1 MKLSTELQVCVE
13 LAMNDASRRGHE
25 YATVEHLL
33 FALLHDREAKTILG
47 QSGANIGQ
55 LKEELEAFF
64 EEQVAT
70 VPEGINVAVQPS
82 VAFERVVQRAALHVH
97 GSGKDVVMPAN
108 VLVAIFAEE
117 DNYSRYL
124 LERSGTSRLHIVRY
138 ISHGISR
145 GGRVQD
151 DKRTPAAAEEAGEG
165 VADNPLEEYASNMN
179 ERARNGEFEPLVGR
193 EQELERMIQILARKR
208 KNNPLLVGD
217 AGVGK
222 TAIVEGLAQKFVN
235 GFVPP
240 LLKDVSVYS
249 LEMGSVLAGA
259 RYRGDFEER
268 FKAVIEAL
276 EEQPDSI
283 LFIDEMHT
291 IIGAGAVSGGS
302 LDASNMLK
310 PALASGKLRCIGATT
325 FADNRAHL
333 EKDRAFARR
342 FQLVEVREPSR
353 LDAIEILRGL
363 KKGYE
368 EHHGVKYGKGTLEA
382 AVDLSV
388 RYIPDNRLP
397 DKALDLFDEAGARQ
411 RLIQSDRVKVGDLE
425 AVAASIARVPVQK
438 VNKRDRKG
446 LKNLEKT
453 LKRRVFGQDGAIE
466 KVARAVKLARA
477 GLRSVERPIGSF
489 LFAGPTG
496 VGKTELAKQLA
507 DVLGVSFIRFDMSEY
522 MEKHTV
528 SRLIG
533 APPGYVGF
541 DQGGLLTDAVVKTP
555 NAVLLLDEIEKAH
568 PDVFNIL
575 LQVMDHGK
583 LTDNNGRSAD
593 FRHVVLIMT
602 SNVGADDMSKR
613 KVGFGDTIE
622 LGSNDVAFKRVFSP
636 EFRNRLDAK
645 VDFAPLP
652 LEVMELVVDK
662 LIAEL
667 TENLSDKGIVISLTK
682 GARAYLAKKGY
693 DPAQGARP
701 LARLLQNEV
710 AEPLAEEVLFGQL
723 VRGGK
728 VKVELESDR
737 LAFRIS
743 KFD

>member
-13 LAMNDASRRGHE
+13 LAMNEASRRGHE

-33 FALLHDREAKTILG
+33 FAMLHDREARTILKKT
-47 QSGANIGQ
+47 GAKVDQ
-55 LKEELEAFF
+55 LREELEAYF
-64 EEQVAT
+64 EEDLQSLEGESHVA
-70 VPEGINVAVQPS
+70 AQPS
-82 VAFERVVQRAALHVH
+82 LAFSRVVQRAALHVH
-97 GSGKDVVMPAN
+97 GSGKEVVTPAN
-108 VLVAIFAEE
+108 VIVAIFAEE

-124 LERSGTSRLHIVRY
+124 LERSGTSRLHVVRY
-138 ISHGISR
+138 ISHGVSR
-145 GGRVQD
+145 DGGSEPERDAVGAGAD
-151 DKRTPAAAEEAGEG
+151 EEDVAE
-165 VADNPLEEYASNMN
+165 NPLESYASNLN
-179 ERARNGEFEPLVGR
+179 ERAQAGEFEPLIGR
-193 EQELERMIQILARKR
+193 ENEVERMIQILARKR

-222 TAIVEGLAQKFVN
+222 TAIVEGLAQKIVN
-235 GFVPP
+235 GDVPP
-240 LLKDVSVYS
+240 LLKGVTVYS

-268 FKAVIEAL
+268 FKAVIGAL
-276 EEQPDSI
+276 ETQPDSI

-291 IIGAGAVSGGS
+291 IVGAGAVSGGS

-325 FADNRAHL
+325 FAENRAHL

-342 FQLVEVREPSR
+342 FQLVEVSEPTR

-368 EHHGVKYGKGTLEA
+368 KHHKVSYGKGTLEA
-382 AVDLSV
+382 AVDLSI

-411 RLIQSDRVKVGDLE
+411 RLKESERVKVADLE

-438 VNKRDRKG
+438 VTKGDRKG
-446 LKNLEKT
+446 LKNLDKT
-453 LKRRVFGQDGAIE
+453 LKRRVFGQDLAIE
-466 KVARAVKLARA
+466 KVVRAVKLARA

-507 DVLGVSFIRFDMSEY
+507 LVLGVSFIRFDMSEY

-575 LQVMDHGK
+575 LQVMDHGS

-602 SNVGADDMSKR
+602 SNVGAEEMSKR
-613 KVGFGDTIE
+613 KVGFGDLLE
-622 LGSNDVAFKRVFSP
+622 MGSNDAAYKRVFSP

-645 VDFAPLP
+645 IDFGALP
-652 LEVMELVVDK
+652 IEVMERVVDK
-662 LIAEL
+662 LVLEL
-667 TENLSDKGIVISLTK
+667 TENLVDKGIVISLTK
-682 GARAYLAKKGY
+682 AARGYLAKKGY
-693 DPAQGARP
+693 DPTQGARP
-701 LARLLQNEV
+701 LARLLQVEV
-710 AEPLAEEVLFGQL
+710 AEPLAEEVLFGKL
-723 VRGGK
+723 MRGGK
-728 VKVELESDR
+728 VKVDFKADALVFD
-737 LAFRIS
+737 IS
-743 KFD
+743 KLA